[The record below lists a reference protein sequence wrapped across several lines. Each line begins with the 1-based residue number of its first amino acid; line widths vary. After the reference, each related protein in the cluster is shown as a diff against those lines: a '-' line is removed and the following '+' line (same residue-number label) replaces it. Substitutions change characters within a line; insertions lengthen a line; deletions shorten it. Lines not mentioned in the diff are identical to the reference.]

1 MSGSERQKA
10 AKLLS
15 RPGGWPRREGST
27 LWGRREMETVL
38 RREKSASRYSVMG
51 APREGG
57 VGVLLELHRDLA
69 EGEIRLQREH
79 HVAVVVGQPHARVG
93 PLRED
98 AAAVGD
104 PRADDDRAPFLA
116 RDAHPLASQ
125 HLDDYG
131 VAFRAEV
138 PVVLVALA
146 DLERNGAGFL
156 CWSRA
161 VPLEIGKRYEYDRYF
176 RPERNPV

>member
-27 LWGRREMETVL
+27 LLGRRAMETVL

-104 PRADDDRAPFLA
+104 PRADDDRARSEEHTSELQSP
-116 RDAHPLASQ
+116 D
-125 HLDDYG
+125 HL
-131 VAFRAEV
+131 VCR
-138 PVVLVALA
+138 LL
-146 DLERNGAGFL
+146 LEKKKKSKEN
-156 CWSRA
+156 
-161 VPLEIGKRYEYDRYF
+161 
-176 RPERNPV
+176 

>member
-27 LWGRREMETVL
+27 LLGRRAMETVL

-79 HVAVVVGQPHARVG
+79 HVAVVVGTANPTVCPRRQAQRDVG
-93 PLRED
+93 
-98 AAAVGD
+98 
-104 PRADDDRAPFLA
+104 
-116 RDAHPLASQ
+116 
-125 HLDDYG
+125 
-131 VAFRAEV
+131 
-138 PVVLVALA
+138 
-146 DLERNGAGFL
+146 
-156 CWSRA
+156 
-161 VPLEIGKRYEYDRYF
+161 
-176 RPERNPV
+176 